1 MEPNGGDRDAA
12 PSQFNYF
19 HFYAVFSKNLAKQE
33 CIPVECVPPAA
44 VAAPGGLHQAPQEQV
59 PPLGPGTP
67 PRAELPGTR
76 HPLEHTPRSTSP
88 PEHTFPI
95 NRITDTCKII
105 TLPQLQCGQ

>member
-33 CIPVECVPPAA
+33 CIPVECVTPAA
-44 VAAPGGLHQAPQEQV
+44 VAAPGGLHQAPQEQA
-59 PPLGPGTP
+59 PPFDQAPPQSRPPWDQAPPG
-67 PRAELPGTR
+67 A
-76 HPLEHTPRSTSP
+76 HP
-88 PEHTFPI
+88 PEHKPPESTPSPL
-95 NRITDTCKII
+95 TESDTCKII